1 VFNERKDITI
11 LSINAIDMQG
21 RVESDAKSFDLP
33 YTVLVGRDS
42 DIISLYKIEK
52 LPRILIV
59 RRDGVIAFVDKFASY
74 EKLTEELAQI
84 PGTGP

>member
-1 VFNERKDITI
+1 
-11 LSINAIDMQG
+11 MQG
-21 RVESDAKSFDLP
+21 RVESDAKNFSLP

-59 RRDGVIAFVDKFASY
+59 RMDGVIAFTDKFASY
-74 EKLTEELAQI
+74 DKLTEELDQL
-84 PGTGP
+84 PGMVR